1 MGDTDNVNSN
11 SNYTF
16 ESPHNSNENIKTFE
30 NIRETN
36 TTSNTDNVT
45 LYDNDNDNDK
55 LTYIINK
62 IHLLKNV
69 CTSLHDVSDKYDIIK
84 KMDDILLLLH
94 KNNGMDMRYIPSYDY
109 SNEKYNKSHIS
120 NVDRDY

>member
-69 CTSLHDVSDKYDIIK
+69 CTS
-84 KMDDILLLLH
+84 
-94 KNNGMDMRYIPSYDY
+94 
-109 SNEKYNKSHIS
+109 
-120 NVDRDY
+120 